1 LQNHEEV
8 LEKFFQFKS
17 SKIDAIWHKILIYDV
32 PIAEFA
38 SNSGMEL
45 LQKEIETFNP
55 ELKLAIRPRWIST
68 ERTRNSGKMH
78 ATAVITFDNEQ
89 MARLAMARKIFLAG
103 QQIRTA
109 KYYETKATDQC
120 SNCQKF
126 GHMAKFCKNDTTYQT
141 YAEYHG
147 TMDCINDIIKCAN
160 CGENHRANH
169 KECIVWK
176 EAVENLNTRR
186 NRNANSTE
194 NNIEIDE

>member
-1 LQNHEEV
+1 
-8 LEKFFQFKS
+8 
-17 SKIDAIWHKILIYDV
+17 
-32 PIAEFA
+32 
-38 SNSGMEL
+38 
-45 LQKEIETFNP
+45 
-55 ELKLAIRPRWIST
+55 
-68 ERTRNSGKMH
+68 MH

-126 GHMAKFCKNDTTYQT
+126 GYMAKFCKNDIICQT
-141 YAEYHG
+141 CAEYHSI
-147 TMDCINDIIKCAN
+147 MDCMNDIIKCAN
-160 CGENHRANH
+160 CCENHRANH
-169 KECIVWK
+169 KECVVWK